1 MAIIRNRYRQN
12 RGIFS
17 TVGALICCILA
28 LQCRIG
34 NKRLDRSLC
43 SRCLEQKKNEQKM
56 KTCIISNSHPTN
68 DVRLYYK
75 LAHSLAKL
83 GEVHLICCSGVSN
96 SAVNPYQETVNSESP
111 LGKLYDLYHAAA
123 RYKPDLVICVEPWTM
138 WVGILLKRRF
148 KCALVFDVHEFFADA
163 FAERFPFLL
172 RPLARFSYLWAWRW
186 LESRSDLTIAVNRDI
201 LRQVVPDAQLARKGL
216 YLPNYPVKHVWD
228 YTCDVP
234 AGLADLCNMQFD
246 LIYIG
251 GLTYDR
257 GILKLLKVISL
268 LKPDF
273 PNLKVLVAGTFF
285 DPQVQRL
292 FNSSVN
298 NFNLNKHIY
307 YQDWVPAEKVGLLL
321 KRSRIGLWVFNP
333 KNKRMS
339 RALPLKVMEYLAAGL
354 PVVTTKTPL
363 MSALIEKNGLG
374 ACAAYRSVDIA
385 TAIKKLLALKEE
397 DYQKLSRHCLEQAE
411 QRFNWEALEPELL
424 AAVTALRP
432 VKN

>member
-1 MAIIRNRYRQN
+1 
-12 RGIFS
+12 
-17 TVGALICCILA
+17 
-28 LQCRIG
+28 
-34 NKRLDRSLC
+34 
-43 SRCLEQKKNEQKM
+43 M

-83 GEVHLICCSGVSN
+83 GEVYLICCSGVSN
-96 SAVNPYQETVNSESP
+96 NTVNPYQETVNSESP
-111 LGKLYDLYHAAA
+111 LGKLSDLYHAAA

-148 KCALVFDVHEFFADA
+148 HCALVFDVHEFFADA
-163 FAERFPFLL
+163 FAERFPLLL
-172 RPLARFSYLWAWRW
+172 RPFARFTYLWAWRW
-186 LESRSDLTIAVNRDI
+186 LESRSDLTLAVNRDI
-201 LRQVVPDAQLARKGL
+201 LHQVVRDIHLAKKGL
-216 YLPNYPVKHVWD
+216 YLPNYPVKNVWD
-228 YTCDVP
+228 YSCDVP
-234 AGLADLCNMQFD
+234 PGLADLCNMSFD

-268 LKPDF
+268 LKADY

-285 DPQVQRL
+285 DPQVQKL
-292 FNSSVN
+292 FDSAVN
-298 NFNLNKHIY
+298 NYNLNKHIY

-333 KNKRMS
+333 KNRRMS

-374 ACAAYRSVDIA
+374 ACVSYQAKDIA
-385 TAIKKLLALKEE
+385 SGIKKILDMKEE
-397 DYQKLSRHCLEQAE
+397 DYQKLSRHCLELAE

-424 AAVTALRP
+424 RAVSALVP
-432 VKN
+432 AKN